1 MRNKRKKPEGKYIIK
16 ICEYCYAKFYAKR
29 NTARFCCD
37 ACRSYYY
44 QEKHR
49 TDHPFGFDAN
59 EGKFLP
65 PGTIPSQEM
74 PEDKLVFIG
83 DLASLYRELKKYITS
98 PKELINEKESIEQLD
113 PYSTTHD
120 WGESITQIFT
130 DEFYLEVF
138 RIFPAEYKL
147 YVWPW
152 GDDNPNLL
160 IN

>member
-16 ICEYCYAKFYAKR
+16 ICEYCYAKFCAKR

-49 TDHPFGFDAN
+49 IDHPLGFDAN

-65 PGTIPSQEM
+65 AGTIPSQEM
-74 PEDKLVFIG
+74 PEDKLIFIG
-83 DLASLYRELKKYITS
+83 DLASLYRELKQYITS

-120 WGESITQIFT
+120 WEESITQIFT
-130 DEFYLEVF
+130 DEFFLEVF

-152 GDDNPNLL
+152 DDDNPNLL